1 MLDRMVGPAARS
13 AGGWDMGKD
22 RWVPVLPSQLRSDR
36 WQYPECGALSGVAQA
51 ATRSGDGYFSFGRV
65 RGET

>member
-1 MLDRMVGPAARS
+1 
-13 AGGWDMGKD
+13 MGKD